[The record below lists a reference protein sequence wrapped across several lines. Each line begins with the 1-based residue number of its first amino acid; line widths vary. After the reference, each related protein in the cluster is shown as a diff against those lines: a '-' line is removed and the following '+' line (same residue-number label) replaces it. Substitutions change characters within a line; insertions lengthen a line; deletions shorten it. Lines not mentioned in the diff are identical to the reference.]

1 MFVTE
6 IQVPIMILTFFA
18 FISTFHTHTHTH
30 MRAYALAS
38 ACLAGCTLRYIATR
52 WGPKSSNLR
61 ACVFSTRDSW
71 GGEICG
77 TGAAAQPLAHATVV
91 GAGTM
96 LPDRVEFSAPRAR
109 ALPSGPVAWCLHGA
123 PVAHHEAC
131 GRRATEHEDP
141 HAPQAQRNT
150 EWRAKKRHKGPGLPY
165 RAPRSKGSPPG
176 SAPKPHPRDV
186 HTLTRP

>member
-131 GRRATEHEDP
+131 GPGAGPRSTRILT
-141 HAPQAQRNT
+141 
-150 EWRAKKRHKGPGLPY
+150 RHKPSATRSGGQKSDTNK
-165 RAPRSKGSPPG
+165 RAWITVSRSAFQGQPPG
-176 SAPKPHPRDV
+176 VS
-186 HTLTRP
+186 T